1 MVEGARLE
9 IVCTSKGYLGFK
21 SLTLRHK
28 KEPKATRKVLAFG
41 SFIKLLFLIGDT
53 VMDLYTIFHFHYKD
67 NIVGNQLAICDY
79 V

>member
-1 MVEGARLE
+1 
-9 IVCTSKGYLGFK
+9 
-21 SLTLRHK
+21 
-28 KEPKATRKVLAFG
+28 VLAFG